1 LLCSSPAPARWCSS
15 GVRCSSRRHWRH
27 DGGMAETE
35 TRAAF
40 LIAGLV
46 LLVMP
51 IVYMMGLAAAMLMTQ
66 LTPLR
71 DARGF
76 LLAVAIVWGL
86 VVLAG
91 ILIVAKRLS
100 RSPRT

>member
-1 LLCSSPAPARWCSS
+1 MI
-15 GVRCSSRRHWRH
+15 
-27 DGGMAETE
+27 DMAESE

-40 LIAGLV
+40 IIAALV

-76 LLAVAIVWGL
+76 MLGIAIVWGL
-86 VVLAG
+86 VVLAA

-100 RSPRT
+100 RSART

>member
-1 LLCSSPAPARWCSS
+1 
-15 GVRCSSRRHWRH
+15 
-27 DGGMAETE
+27 MAETE

-40 LIAGLV
+40 IIAGLV

-51 IVYMMGLAAAMLMTQ
+51 IVYMMGLAAAMLMIQFAPVGDT
-66 LTPLR
+66 
-71 DARGF
+71 RGF
-76 LLAVAIVWGL
+76 MIAVAVVWGL

-100 RSPRT
+100 RSART